1 MSVTECPI
9 CNEEIKEINCCTTPC
24 GHMFHMTCFM
34 EWNRECPLCRQSVN
48 EEKEREREESN
59 TEITLESYMEDLRN
73 YLSEA
78 NEAEIQFLTEIEQ
91 SISEENLELY
101 MKLIV
106 EFDSKNNMDPDLVG
120 ILFSIKN
127 IAFNS

>member
-1 MSVTECPI
+1 
-9 CNEEIKEINCCTTPC
+9 
-24 GHMFHMTCFM
+24 M